1 MGPIGSGKSSLVREL
16 VANFLRQGCQLLY
29 YCIDDPADVVKLGL
43 EDHHIAVTKIE
54 EEGRLEFVDMF
65 SLGAQKLAESL
76 PKMDPG
82 DILEETLR
90 FQDLLASG
98 KNFAMKPSV
107 GPKVIVMD
115 SITPFFLLA
124 EARRVYQY
132 VQVMRFATQI
142 ARAVTISVL
151 HTEVVDVNVENAT
164 ANLADGVIEMRKR
177 QGEVLLK
184 GGTLKV
190 LRIGRNPTPSR
201 GYFYQITQQGIV
213 FSNTPMF

>member
-1 MGPIGSGKSSLVREL
+1 LKSSPADHRAEAVQPTGIPILDKVSGGGIPRPSSVALIGPIGSGKSALVREL

-90 FQDLLASG
+90 FQDLLAYGRS
-98 KNFAMKPSV
+98 FAMKPSV

-142 ARAVTISVL
+142 ARAVTSC
-151 HTEVVDVNVENAT
+151 
-164 ANLADGVIEMRKR
+164 
-177 QGEVLLK
+177 
-184 GGTLKV
+184 
-190 LRIGRNPTPSR
+190 TPR
-201 GYFYQITQQGIV
+201 LW
-213 FSNTPMF
+213 M